1 MNRRLLLALAPAALA
16 MASFAHAQPP
26 GGGPGGGGPGGG
38 GPVVRMIHGG
48 PGGPEMK
55 AMHEAMM
62 KQHLE
67 DLKVVLRLRPD
78 QEAALQAFVAA
89 HHPDGPPMMHEM
101 HDGPGDMMKPQTTPE
116 RLAEMAKHEA
126 AMAAEHEKMRAALAR
141 FYAALSPD
149 QQKVFDALQRLQGPH
164 MGGHGMMM
172 GGPGMHRIEI
182 HRMAPGGPPTPGHEP
197 D

>member
-26 GGGPGGGGPGGG
+26 GPGPNGPGGG

-78 QEAALQAFVAA
+78 QEAALQAFMAA
-89 HHPDGPPMMHEM
+89 HHPDGPPMMHDM
-101 HDGPGDMMKPQTTPE
+101 HGAPGDMAKPQTTPE

-126 AMAAEHEKMRAALAR
+126 AMAAEHEKMRAALAK

-164 MGGHGMMM
+164 MGGGHGMM
-172 GGPGMHRIEI
+172 GGPGMRRIEI
-182 HRMAPGGPPTPGHEP
+182 RRMGPGGGAPTPGHEP

>member
-26 GGGPGGGGPGGG
+26 APGG

-62 KQHLE
+62 RQHLE

-78 QEAALQAFVAA
+78 QEAALQVFMAA
-89 HHPDGPPMMHEM
+89 HHPDGPPMMHDM
-101 HDGPGDMMKPQTTPE
+101 PGGPDDMAKPQTTPE
-116 RLAEMAKHEA
+116 RLAEMARHEA

-149 QQKVFDALQRLQGPH
+149 QQKVFDALQRLQGPGG
-164 MGGHGMMM
+164 MGGHHTMMGGPM
-172 GGPGMHRIEI
+172 GGPGMRRIEI
-182 HRMAPGGPPTPGHEP
+182 HRMGPGGAAPTPGHEP